1 MSDFVGRLLREPGP
15 RLRPL
20 LPNVFDAAAP
30 RLQMDGDP
38 VPAAFVEQRPPALA
52 VQEPRASTLSAS
64 GPAPHLRHEP
74 ATESRPDQEP
84 EPRTA
89 PEAEQGP
96 RAATAAGAPP
106 SPGRPLPRAASRA
119 TDVSEA
125 LPGPGMHTDPPWAD
139 IAPRR
144 GPAPQPDTGLTPDSN
159 PGPGA
164 GPRPRFPLA
173 PAASIE
179 PVSDA
184 PPGPSATLAPGIP
197 TRPTTSLASDT
208 PTRPTVPPGAATTPG
223 AADTGDRK
231 VVAEP
236 KNRSSPTPK
245 RASVDGLQGGDGS
258 HFVMRAEA
266 RVARTQEAAAS
277 AQSDGPAPGDER
289 VSPSATETPEA
300 DLAVRS
306 GMPFAPASQ
315 PGPSGDRAHT
325 SHSVRPAV
333 TPLVATAPPGE
344 GRAPDTPKAA
354 EPVVRITIDR
364 LEVRAAPP
372 PAAPPRSAPRRP
384 QLSLDEYLRGRS

>member
-30 RLQMDGDP
+30 RLQTDGEP
-38 VPAAFVEQRPPALA
+38 VPSEFMERRPPAPA
-52 VQEPRASTLSAS
+52 IQEPRASALSAP
-64 GPAPHLRHEP
+64 GPGPHLRPEP
-74 ATESRPDQEP
+74 ATEPRPAQEP
-84 EPRTA
+84 QPRTA
-89 PEAEQGP
+89 SEAEQGP
-96 RAATAAGAPP
+96 QAATAAGAT
-106 SPGRPLPRAASRA
+106 PGRPLSQAASRT

-125 LPGPGMHTDPPWAD
+125 LPGPGTHIDPPWAD

-144 GPAPQPDTGLTPDSN
+144 GLAPQPDTGLTLDIE

-164 GPRPRFPLA
+164 EPRPRFPLA
-173 PAASIE
+173 PEAAIE
-179 PVSDA
+179 SGSDA

-197 TRPTTSLASDT
+197 TRPTTPLASDT
-208 PTRPTVPPGAATTPG
+208 PTRPTEPPGAATTPD
-223 AADTGDRK
+223 AADTGDRM
-231 VVAEP
+231 VVTEL

-245 RASVDGLQGGDGS
+245 RTSVDGLQGRDGS
-258 HFVMRAEA
+258 HFVVRAGA
-266 RVARTQEAAAS
+266 RVAHTQEVAAS
-277 AQSDGPAPGDER
+277 AQSDGPAHGDER
-289 VSPSATETPEA
+289 VSPPATDTPEV
-300 DLAVRS
+300 DLPVPS
-306 GMPFAPASQ
+306 GPPFAPAAQ
-315 PGPSGDRAHT
+315 PGSTGDGAHT

-333 TPLVATAPPGE
+333 TPLAATAPPRE
-344 GRAPDTPKAA
+344 WRAPGTPKAA

>member
-1 MSDFVGRLLREPGP
+1 MSDFVGRLLQEPGP

-30 RLQMDGDP
+30 RLQTDGEP
-38 VPAAFVEQRPPALA
+38 VPPAFVEQRPPASA
-52 VQEPRASTLSAS
+52 VHEPCASTLSAP
-64 GPAPHLRHEP
+64 GPGPHLRHEP
-74 ATESRPDQEP
+74 ATESRPEQEP
-84 EPRTA
+84 GPRTA
-89 PEAEQGP
+89 TEAEPGP
-96 RAATAAGAPP
+96 RTATAAGAT
-106 SPGRPLPRAASRA
+106 PGRPPSWVASRT
-119 TDVSEA
+119 TDASEA
-125 LPGPGMHTDPPWAD
+125 LPGRGMHTDPTGAD
-139 IAPRR
+139 IAPGR
-144 GPAPQPDTGLTPDSN
+144 GPAPQPDTGLTPDNN

-173 PAASIE
+173 PAASTE
-179 PVSDA
+179 PGSNA
-184 PPGPSATLAPGIP
+184 PPGPRPTLGPGIP
-197 TRPTTSLASDT
+197 TRPTASLASDT
-208 PTRPTVPPGAATTPG
+208 PTRPTVPPGAAITPG
-223 AADTGDRK
+223 SADTVDRK

-258 HFVMRAEA
+258 HFVVRAEA
-266 RVARTQEAAAS
+266 RVAHTQQATAS

-289 VSPSATETPEA
+289 VSPPATDTPEA
-300 DLAVRS
+300 DLPVRS
-306 GMPFAPASQ
+306 GMPFAPAAR

-333 TPLVATAPPGE
+333 TPLAATAPPRE
-344 GRAPDTPKAA
+344 GRAPGTPQAA